1 MHVLID
7 DRANMGQSK
16 EIGEVVEPIT
26 TKGGKSK
33 LSKTK
38 AKTETKTKN
47 KKKRKTE
54 NATKFC
60 TI

>member
-1 MHVLID
+1 M
-7 DRANMGQSK
+7 
-16 EIGEVVEPIT
+16 EEEEVVEPIT
-26 TKGGKSK
+26 TTWGKSK

-38 AKTETKTKN
+38 AKTETETE
-47 KKKRKTE
+47 TE